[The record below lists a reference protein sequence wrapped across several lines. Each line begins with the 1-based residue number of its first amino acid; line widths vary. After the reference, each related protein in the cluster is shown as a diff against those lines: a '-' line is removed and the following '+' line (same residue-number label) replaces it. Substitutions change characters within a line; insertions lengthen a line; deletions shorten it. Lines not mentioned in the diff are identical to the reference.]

1 MFTRSKM
8 SDFIIVPRS
17 IFEADKFGRETY
29 SKREAFLDL
38 VQMAAYDDTEVFING
53 YRYVKARG
61 QVVVSKS
68 FLAKKWGWSV
78 DKVRRYMSYLERNG
92 WCECL
97 CDHQCNQ
104 PITLISIISYDSYQ
118 GGATTPTTT
127 PATTSATTS
136 GSTGDT
142 QLKEIEIEKEEE
154 VKGKSGKKERR
165 KTFVPPTLEEII
177 AFCKEMNYS
186 MKPEDFLNYY
196 TSKGW
201 RVGNAPMV
209 DWKAAARGWESR
221 GKKYNPPLIPTPP
234 PVSPSEP
241 PSGTPQPQAPDM
253 TNAANALR
261 AAGWED
267 DAIYG
272 KTK

>member
-1 MFTRSKM
+1 M

-104 PITLISIISYDSYQ
+104 PITLISITSYDSYQ
-118 GGATTPTTT
+118 GGATTSTTT

-165 KTFVPPTLEEII
+165 KTFVPPTLEEVQ
-177 AFCKEMNYS
+177 AYCKEMNYS
-186 MKPEDFLNYY
+186 MDPEEYFNYY
-196 TSKGW
+196 TANGW
-201 RVGNAPMV
+201 KVGNASMV
-209 DWKAAARGWESR
+209 DWKAAVRNWEVR
-221 GKKYNPPLIPTPP
+221 HKKFNKQSTVIPTPP
-234 PVSPSEP
+234 PAP
-241 PSGTPQPQAPDM
+241 PAQSSQPQGPDM
-253 TNAANALR
+253 TDAANALR
-261 AAGWED
+261 AQGWDED
-267 DAIYG
+267 SLW
-272 KTK
+272 

>member
-1 MFTRSKM
+1 M

-104 PITLISIISYDSYQ
+104 PITLISITSYDSYQ

-142 QLKEIEIEKEEE
+142 QLKERNKKKKKESDVCSEAVERIYQCYPASTIRKEGNSVSLRSTADKKKIETLLRNGKTEEELTATIQRYLRDTNPIYYRMLSTFLNNIPDYSAPQLPLDPQPEKELIEYAGMMLTKEE
-154 VKGKSGKKERR
+154 YDAVIAAQRVIKGE
-165 KTFVPPTLEEII
+165 
-177 AFCKEMNYS
+177 
-186 MKPEDFLNYY
+186 
-196 TSKGW
+196 
-201 RVGNAPMV
+201 
-209 DWKAAARGWESR
+209 
-221 GKKYNPPLIPTPP
+221 
-234 PVSPSEP
+234 
-241 PSGTPQPQAPDM
+241 
-253 TNAANALR
+253 
-261 AAGWED
+261 
-267 DAIYG
+267 
-272 KTK
+272 